1 MDRKTLEKLYA
12 GLIGMDAGMRLGA
25 PVENPFWTYERLQ
38 SYYGDIRGYLREQR
52 YYTADDDV
60 NGPLIFVRA
69 LADNAMPETLTSEAV
84 GETWLNY
91 TRRGMG
97 MFWWG
102 GEDVSTEHRAYMNLR
117 RGVKAPRS
125 GSIGENGK
133 TAAEQIGGQI
143 FADAWGL
150 ICPDDPARA
159 SALAAAAAS
168 VSHDGSGVDGARFMA
183 ACIAAAYTASS
194 LDEVLDTGLRFLPEK
209 SDYRRVVETVRAYHR
224 SHPAEADFR
233 ACRAM
238 IAREFSD
245 EEYPGG
251 YHIVPNAGI
260 CILAMLYGKGEL
272 GRSIEISVMCGYD
285 TDCNAS
291 NIGTIL
297 GVLGGLDGVP
307 ERYRRPINDLVTLS
321 SVSGYLNLVDLSD
334 KAKELGALSCRMY
347 GGALPNGVVCPKPGE
362 LRLDFPFPGSTHGL
376 ELSDKA
382 EHTLRI
388 VSGKAHS
395 GMYCAELMTDGK
407 CAGPV
412 DLSFKA
418 MLTRPDLHEERYDPV
433 FAAKVSPGQR
443 VSVWMR
449 SEQIAP
455 AAVTVTPFVR
465 RAMTGERV
473 CMPAA
478 VLPEREWTEIAFTV
492 PDLGGDAVHDVG
504 WTIAVQPDVAP
515 WVMGR
520 VYVDEITVTGAMD
533 YTVDFSLQREEFSQL
548 TPFSFNDCA
557 GKREADAMRLTAEAL
572 PYMSGAQAYTGN
584 YYLRDTAVAASVTV
598 ETGGSGLVLLH
609 GQGTR
614 RYYALGFS
622 APGEC
627 AALRYE
633 DGTVIKLAAAPFAW
647 QPGREYA
654 LRAEAKGDTLTL
666 SVDGTPVLE
675 AHDGRYSYGM
685 SGLGFTG
692 AGTAL
697 WRNLHISGG
706 C

>member
-1 MDRKTLEKLYA
+1 MDRKTLEKLYV

-69 LADNAMPETLTSEAV
+69 LADNAMPETLAPETV

-133 TAAEQIGGQI
+133 TTAEQIGGQI

-150 ICPDDPARA
+150 ICPGDPARA

-209 SDYRRVVETVRAYHR
+209 SDYRRVVETARAFHR
-224 SHPAEADFR
+224 AHPAEADFR

-238 IAREFSD
+238 IAREFS
-245 EEYPGG
+245 EEAYPGG

-260 CILAMLYGKGEL
+260 CILAMLYGKGDL

-418 MLTRPDLHEERYDPV
+418 MLTRPDLHAERYDPV

-478 VLPEREWTEIAFTV
+478 VLPEGEWTEIAFTV

-533 YTVDFSLQREEFSQL
+533 YTVDFSLQCEEFSQL

-598 ETGGSGLVLLH
+598 ESGGSGLVLLH

-633 DGTVIKLAAAPFAW
+633 DGTVIKLAAVPFAW

-685 SGLGFTG
+685 PGLGFTG

>member
-102 GEDVSTEHRAYMNLR
+102 GEDASTEHRAYMNLR

-150 ICPDDPARA
+150 ICPGDPARA

-209 SDYRRVVETVRAYHR
+209 SDYRRVVETVRAFHR
-224 SHPAEADFR
+224 AHPAEADFR

-238 IAREFSD
+238 IAREFR
-245 EEYPGG
+245 EEAYPGG

-260 CILAMLYGKGEL
+260 CILAMLYGKGDL

-473 CMPAA
+473 SMPAA
-478 VLPEREWTEIAFTV
+478 VLPEGEWTEIAFTV

-520 VYVDEITVTGAMD
+520 VYVDEITVTGTMD

-557 GKREADAMRLTAEAL
+557 GKLEADAMRLTADTL

-598 ETGGSGLVLLH
+598 ESGGSGLVLLH

-633 DGTVIKLAAAPFAW
+633 DGTVIKLAAVPFAW

-685 SGLGFTG
+685 PGLGFTG

>member
-150 ICPDDPARA
+150 ICPGDPARA

-224 SHPAEADFR
+224 AHPAEADFR

-238 IAREFSD
+238 IAREFR
-245 EEYPGG
+245 EEAYPGG

-260 CILAMLYGKGEL
+260 CILAMLYGKGDL

-492 PDLGGDAVHDVG
+492 PELGGDAVHDVG

-584 YYLRDTAVAASVTV
+584 YYLRDTAVAASVSV
-598 ETGGSGLVLLH
+598 ESGGSGLVLLH

-633 DGTVIKLAAAPFAW
+633 DGTVIKLAAVPFAW

-685 SGLGFTG
+685 PGLGFTG

>member
-209 SDYRRVVETVRAYHR
+209 SDYRCVVETVRAYHR
-224 SHPAEADFR
+224 AHPAEADFR

-260 CILAMLYGKGEL
+260 CILAMLYGKGDL

-473 CMPAA
+473 SMPAA
-478 VLPEREWTEIAFTV
+478 VLPEGEWTEIAFTV

-520 VYVDEITVTGAMD
+520 VYVDEITVTGTMD

-598 ETGGSGLVLLH
+598 ESGGSGLVLLH

-633 DGTVIKLAAAPFAW
+633 DGTVIKLAAVPFAW

-685 SGLGFTG
+685 PGLGFTG

>member
-102 GEDVSTEHRAYMNLR
+102 GEDASTEHRAYMNLR

-150 ICPDDPARA
+150 ICPGDPARA

-224 SHPAEADFR
+224 AHPAEADFR

-238 IAREFSD
+238 IAREFR
-245 EEYPGG
+245 EEAYPGG

-260 CILAMLYGKGEL
+260 CILAMLYGKGDL

-478 VLPEREWTEIAFTV
+478 VLPEGEWTEIAFTV

-520 VYVDEITVTGAMD
+520 VYVDEITVTGTMD

-598 ETGGSGLVLLH
+598 ESGGSGLVLLH

-633 DGTVIKLAAAPFAW
+633 DGTVIKLAAVPFAW
-647 QPGREYA
+647 KPGREYA
-654 LRAEAKGDTLTL
+654 LRAEAKGELLTL
-666 SVDGTPVLE
+666 FVNGTPVLE

-685 SGLGFTG
+685 PGLGFTG

>member
-1 MDRKTLEKLYA
+1 
-12 GLIGMDAGMRLGA
+12 
-25 PVENPFWTYERLQ
+25 
-38 SYYGDIRGYLREQR
+38 
-52 YYTADDDV
+52 
-60 NGPLIFVRA
+60 
-69 LADNAMPETLTSEAV
+69 
-84 GETWLNY
+84 
-91 TRRGMG
+91 MG

-150 ICPDDPARA
+150 ICPGDPARA

-209 SDYRRVVETVRAYHR
+209 SDYRCVVETVRAYHR
-224 SHPAEADFR
+224 AHPAEADFR

-238 IAREFSD
+238 IAREFR
-245 EEYPGG
+245 EEAYPGG

-347 GGALPNGVVCPKPGE
+347 GGALPEDIVCPKPGE
-362 LRLDFPFPGSTHGL
+362 LRMDFPFPGSTHGL

-433 FAAKVSPGQR
+433 FTAKVNPGQR

-478 VLPEREWTEIAFTV
+478 VLPEGEWTEIAFTV
-492 PDLGGDAVHDVG
+492 PELGGDAVHDVG

-520 VYVDEITVTGAMD
+520 VYVDEITVTGTMD

-633 DGTVIKLAAAPFAW
+633 DGTVIKLAAVPFAW

-685 SGLGFTG
+685 PGLGFTG

>member
-69 LADNAMPETLTSEAV
+69 LADNAMPETLAPETV

-150 ICPDDPARA
+150 ICPGDPARA

-209 SDYRRVVETVRAYHR
+209 SDYRCVVETVRAYHR
-224 SHPAEADFR
+224 AHPAEADFR

-238 IAREFSD
+238 IAREFR
-245 EEYPGG
+245 EEAYPGG

-433 FAAKVSPGQR
+433 FTAKVNPGQR

-492 PDLGGDAVHDVG
+492 PELGGDAVHDVG

-633 DGTVIKLAAAPFAW
+633 DGTVIKLAAVPFAW

-685 SGLGFTG
+685 PGLGFTG

>member
-102 GEDVSTEHRAYMNLR
+102 GEDASTEHRAYMNLR

-143 FADAWGL
+143 FVDTWGL
-150 ICPDDPARA
+150 ICPGDPARA

-224 SHPAEADFR
+224 AHPAEADFR

-238 IAREFSD
+238 IAREFR
-245 EEYPGG
+245 EEAYPGG

-260 CILAMLYGKGEL
+260 CILAMLYGKGDL

-297 GVLGGLDGVP
+297 GVLAGLDGVP

-478 VLPEREWTEIAFTV
+478 VLPEGEWTEIAFTV

-557 GKREADAMRLTAEAL
+557 GKREADAMRLTADAL

-598 ETGGSGLVLLH
+598 ESGGSGLVLLH

-633 DGTVIKLAAAPFAW
+633 DGTVIKLAAVPFAW

-654 LRAEAKGDTLTL
+654 LRAEAKGETLTL

-685 SGLGFTG
+685 PGLGFTG

>member
-1 MDRKTLEKLYA
+1 MDRKTLEKLYV

-150 ICPDDPARA
+150 ICPGDPARA

-224 SHPAEADFR
+224 AHPAEADFR

-238 IAREFSD
+238 IAREFR
-245 EEYPGG
+245 EEAYPGG

-260 CILAMLYGKGEL
+260 CILAMLYGKGDL

-478 VLPEREWTEIAFTV
+478 VLPEGEWTEIAFTV

-598 ETGGSGLVLLH
+598 ESGGSGLVLLH

-633 DGTVIKLAAAPFAW
+633 DGTVIKLAAVPFAW

-685 SGLGFTG
+685 PGLGFTG

>member
-150 ICPDDPARA
+150 ICPGDPARA

-209 SDYRRVVETVRAYHR
+209 SDYRCVVETVRAYHR
-224 SHPAEADFR
+224 AHPAEADFR

-238 IAREFSD
+238 IAREFR
-245 EEYPGG
+245 EEAYPGG
-251 YHIVPNAGI
+251 YHIVPTARI
-260 CILAMLYGKGEL
+260 CILAMLYGKGDL

-433 FAAKVSPGQR
+433 FTAKVNPGQR

-473 CMPAA
+473 CVPAA
-478 VLPEREWTEIAFTV
+478 VLPEGEWTEIAFTV

-633 DGTVIKLAAAPFAW
+633 DGTVIKLAAVPFAW

-685 SGLGFTG
+685 PGLGFTG

>member
-102 GEDVSTEHRAYMNLR
+102 GEDASTEHRAYMNLR

-224 SHPAEADFR
+224 AHPAEADFR

-238 IAREFSD
+238 IAREFR
-245 EEYPGG
+245 EEAYPGG

-260 CILAMLYGKGEL
+260 CILAMLYGKGDL

-433 FAAKVSPGQR
+433 FTAKVNPGQR

-478 VLPEREWTEIAFTV
+478 VLPEGEWTEIAFTV

-520 VYVDEITVTGAMD
+520 VYVDEITVTGTMD

-598 ETGGSGLVLLH
+598 ESGGSGLVLLH

-633 DGTVIKLAAAPFAW
+633 DGTVIKLAAVPFAW

-685 SGLGFTG
+685 PGLGFTG

>member
-102 GEDVSTEHRAYMNLR
+102 GEDASTEHRAYMNLR

-143 FADAWGL
+143 FVDTWGL
-150 ICPDDPARA
+150 ICPGDPARA

-224 SHPAEADFR
+224 AHPAEADFR

-238 IAREFSD
+238 IAREFR
-245 EEYPGG
+245 EEAYPGG

-260 CILAMLYGKGEL
+260 CILAMLYGKGDL

-433 FAAKVSPGQR
+433 FTAKVNPGQR

-492 PDLGGDAVHDVG
+492 PELCGDAVHDVG

-598 ETGGSGLVLLH
+598 ESGGSGLVLLH

-633 DGTVIKLAAAPFAW
+633 DGTVIKLAAVPFAW

-654 LRAEAKGDTLTL
+654 LRAEAKGELLTL
-666 SVDGTPVLE
+666 FVDGTPVLE

-685 SGLGFTG
+685 PGLGFTG

>member
-102 GEDVSTEHRAYMNLR
+102 GEDASTEHRAYMNLR

-150 ICPDDPARA
+150 ICPGDPARA

-209 SDYRRVVETVRAYHR
+209 SDYRCVVETVRAYHR
-224 SHPAEADFR
+224 AHPAEADFR

-433 FAAKVSPGQR
+433 FTAKVNPGQR

-478 VLPEREWTEIAFTV
+478 VLPEGEWTEIAFTV

-520 VYVDEITVTGAMD
+520 VYVDEITVTGTMD

-557 GKREADAMRLTAEAL
+557 GKREADAMRLTADAL

-633 DGTVIKLAAAPFAW
+633 DGTVIKLAAVPFAW

-685 SGLGFTG
+685 PGLGFTG

>member
-102 GEDVSTEHRAYMNLR
+102 GEDASTEHRAYMNLR

-150 ICPDDPARA
+150 ICPGDPARA

-224 SHPAEADFR
+224 AHPAEADFR
-233 ACRAM
+233 SCRAM
-238 IAREFSD
+238 IAREFR
-245 EEYPGG
+245 EEAYPGG

-260 CILAMLYGKGEL
+260 CILAMLYGKGDL

-478 VLPEREWTEIAFTV
+478 VLPEGEWTEIAFTV

-520 VYVDEITVTGAMD
+520 VYVDEITVTGTMD

-557 GKREADAMRLTAEAL
+557 GKREADAMRLTADAL

-598 ETGGSGLVLLH
+598 ESGGSGLVLLH

-633 DGTVIKLAAAPFAW
+633 DGTVIKLAAVPFAW

-685 SGLGFTG
+685 PGLGFTG

>member
-150 ICPDDPARA
+150 ICPGDPARA

-224 SHPAEADFR
+224 AHPAEADFR

-238 IAREFSD
+238 IACEFRE
-245 EEYPGG
+245 EAYPGG

-260 CILAMLYGKGEL
+260 CILAMLYGKGDL

-376 ELSDKA
+376 ER
-382 EHTLRI
+382 RI
-388 VSGKAHS
+388 RRSTR
-395 GMYCAELMTDGK
+395 CA
-407 CAGPV
+407 
-412 DLSFKA
+412 SF
-418 MLTRPDLHEERYDPV
+418 RERLIP
-433 FAAKVSPGQR
+433 ACT
-443 VSVWMR
+443 
-449 SEQIAP
+449 AP
-455 AAVTVTPFVR
+455 
-465 RAMTGERV
+465 
-473 CMPAA
+473 
-478 VLPEREWTEIAFTV
+478 
-492 PDLGGDAVHDVG
+492 
-504 WTIAVQPDVAP
+504 
-515 WVMGR
+515 
-520 VYVDEITVTGAMD
+520 
-533 YTVDFSLQREEFSQL
+533 SL
-548 TPFSFNDCA
+548 
-557 GKREADAMRLTAEAL
+557 
-572 PYMSGAQAYTGN
+572 
-584 YYLRDTAVAASVTV
+584 
-598 ETGGSGLVLLH
+598 
-609 GQGTR
+609 
-614 RYYALGFS
+614 
-622 APGEC
+622 
-627 AALRYE
+627 
-633 DGTVIKLAAAPFAW
+633 
-647 QPGREYA
+647 
-654 LRAEAKGDTLTL
+654 
-666 SVDGTPVLE
+666 
-675 AHDGRYSYGM
+675 
-685 SGLGFTG
+685 
-692 AGTAL
+692 
-697 WRNLHISGG
+697 
-706 C
+706 

>member
-69 LADNAMPETLTSEAV
+69 LADNAMPETLAPETV

-102 GEDVSTEHRAYMNLR
+102 GEDASTEHRAYMNLR

-125 GSIGENGK
+125 GSIEENGK

-150 ICPDDPARA
+150 ICPGDPARA

-224 SHPAEADFR
+224 AHPAEADFR

-238 IAREFSD
+238 IAREFR
-245 EEYPGG
+245 EEAYPGG

-260 CILAMLYGKGEL
+260 CILAMLYGKGDL

-433 FAAKVSPGQR
+433 FTAKVNPGQR

-492 PDLGGDAVHDVG
+492 PELCGDAVHDVG

-584 YYLRDTAVAASVTV
+584 YYLRDTAVAVSVTV
-598 ETGGSGLVLLH
+598 ESGGSGLVLLH

-633 DGTVIKLAAAPFAW
+633 DGTVIKLAAVLFAW

-666 SVDGTPVLE
+666 SVDGTPMLE

-685 SGLGFTG
+685 PGLGFTG

>member
-1 MDRKTLEKLYA
+1 MDRKTLEKLYV

-133 TAAEQIGGQI
+133 TTAEQIGGQI

-150 ICPDDPARA
+150 ICPGDPARA

-209 SDYRRVVETVRAYHR
+209 SDYRCVVETVRAYHR
-224 SHPAEADFR
+224 AHPAEADFR

-238 IAREFSD
+238 IAREFR
-245 EEYPGG
+245 EEAYPGG

-260 CILAMLYGKGEL
+260 CILAMLYGKGDL

-433 FAAKVSPGQR
+433 FTAKVNPGQR

-449 SEQIAP
+449 SDQIAP

-473 CMPAA
+473 SMPAA
-478 VLPEREWTEIAFTV
+478 VLPEGEWTEIAFTV

-533 YTVDFSLQREEFSQL
+533 YTVDFSLQCEEFSQL

-598 ETGGSGLVLLH
+598 ESGGSGLVLLH

-633 DGTVIKLAAAPFAW
+633 DGTVIKLAAVPFAW

-685 SGLGFTG
+685 PGLGFTG

>member
-38 SYYGDIRGYLREQR
+38 SYYGDIRSYLREQR

-69 LADNAMPETLTSEAV
+69 LADNAMPETLAPETV

-150 ICPDDPARA
+150 ICPGDPARA

-224 SHPAEADFR
+224 AHPAEADFR

-260 CILAMLYGKGEL
+260 CILAMLYGKGDL

-362 LRLDFPFPGSTHGL
+362 RRSTRCASFRERLIPACT
-376 ELSDKA
+376 
-382 EHTLRI
+382 
-388 VSGKAHS
+388 
-395 GMYCAELMTDGK
+395 
-407 CAGPV
+407 
-412 DLSFKA
+412 
-418 MLTRPDLHEERYDPV
+418 
-433 FAAKVSPGQR
+433 
-443 VSVWMR
+443 
-449 SEQIAP
+449 AP
-455 AAVTVTPFVR
+455 
-465 RAMTGERV
+465 
-473 CMPAA
+473 
-478 VLPEREWTEIAFTV
+478 
-492 PDLGGDAVHDVG
+492 
-504 WTIAVQPDVAP
+504 
-515 WVMGR
+515 
-520 VYVDEITVTGAMD
+520 
-533 YTVDFSLQREEFSQL
+533 SL
-548 TPFSFNDCA
+548 
-557 GKREADAMRLTAEAL
+557 
-572 PYMSGAQAYTGN
+572 
-584 YYLRDTAVAASVTV
+584 
-598 ETGGSGLVLLH
+598 
-609 GQGTR
+609 
-614 RYYALGFS
+614 
-622 APGEC
+622 
-627 AALRYE
+627 
-633 DGTVIKLAAAPFAW
+633 
-647 QPGREYA
+647 
-654 LRAEAKGDTLTL
+654 
-666 SVDGTPVLE
+666 
-675 AHDGRYSYGM
+675 
-685 SGLGFTG
+685 
-692 AGTAL
+692 
-697 WRNLHISGG
+697 
-706 C
+706 

>member
-102 GEDVSTEHRAYMNLR
+102 GEDASTEHRAYMNLR

-150 ICPDDPARA
+150 ICPGDPARA

-224 SHPAEADFR
+224 AHPAEADFR

-238 IAREFSD
+238 IAREFR
-245 EEYPGG
+245 EEAYPGG

-260 CILAMLYGKGEL
+260 CILAMLYGKGDL

-433 FAAKVSPGQR
+433 FTAKVNPGQR

-492 PDLGGDAVHDVG
+492 PELGGDAVHDVG

-520 VYVDEITVTGAMD
+520 VYVDEITVTGTMD

-598 ETGGSGLVLLH
+598 ESGGSGLVLLH

-633 DGTVIKLAAAPFAW
+633 DGTVIKLAAVPFAW

-685 SGLGFTG
+685 PGLGFTG

>member
-382 EHTLRI
+382 EHMLRI

-492 PDLGGDAVHDVG
+492 PELCGDAVHDVG

-533 YTVDFSLQREEFSQL
+533 YTVDFSIQREEFSQL

>member
-102 GEDVSTEHRAYMNLR
+102 GEDASTEHRAYMNLR

-150 ICPDDPARA
+150 ICPGDPARA

-209 SDYRRVVETVRAYHR
+209 SDYRRVVETVRAFHR
-224 SHPAEADFR
+224 AHPAEADFR

-238 IAREFSD
+238 IAREFR
-245 EEYPGG
+245 EEAYPGG

-260 CILAMLYGKGEL
+260 CILAMLYGKGDL

-297 GVLGGLDGVP
+297 GVLGGLDDVP

-478 VLPEREWTEIAFTV
+478 VLPEGEWTEIVFTV
-492 PDLGGDAVHDVG
+492 PELGGDAVHDVG

-584 YYLRDTAVAASVTV
+584 YYLRDTAVAASVSV
-598 ETGGSGLVLLH
+598 ESGGSGLVLLH

-633 DGTVIKLAAAPFAW
+633 DGTVIKLAAVPFAW

-685 SGLGFTG
+685 PGLGFTG

>member
-492 PDLGGDAVHDVG
+492 PELCGDAVHDVG

>member
-143 FADAWGL
+143 FVDTWGL
-150 ICPDDPARA
+150 ICPGDPARA

-209 SDYRRVVETVRAYHR
+209 SDYRRVVETVRAFHR
-224 SHPAEADFR
+224 AHPAEADFR

-238 IAREFSD
+238 IAREFR
-245 EEYPGG
+245 EEAYPGG

-260 CILAMLYGKGEL
+260 CILAMLYGKGDL

-382 EHTLRI
+382 EHMLRI

-492 PDLGGDAVHDVG
+492 PELCGDAVHDVG

>member
-69 LADNAMPETLTSEAV
+69 LADNAMPETLAPETV

-150 ICPDDPARA
+150 ICPGDPARA

-224 SHPAEADFR
+224 AHPAEADFR

-238 IAREFSD
+238 IAREFR
-245 EEYPGG
+245 EEAYPGG

-260 CILAMLYGKGEL
+260 CILAMLYGKGDL

-297 GVLGGLDGVP
+297 GVLAGLDGVP

-362 LRLDFPFPGSTHGL
+362 LRLDFPFPSSTHGL

-473 CMPAA
+473 CVPAA
-478 VLPEREWTEIAFTV
+478 VLPEGEWTEIAFTV

-584 YYLRDTAVAASVTV
+584 YYLRDTAVAASVSV
-598 ETGGSGLVLLH
+598 ESGGSGLVLLH

-633 DGTVIKLAAAPFAW
+633 DGTVIKLAAVPFAW

-685 SGLGFTG
+685 PGLGFTG

>member
-1 MDRKTLEKLYA
+1 M
-12 GLIGMDAGMRLGA
+12 
-25 PVENPFWTYERLQ
+25 
-38 SYYGDIRGYLREQR
+38 
-52 YYTADDDV
+52 
-60 NGPLIFVRA
+60 
-69 LADNAMPETLTSEAV
+69 
-84 GETWLNY
+84 
-91 TRRGMG
+91 
-97 MFWWG
+97 
-102 GEDVSTEHRAYMNLR
+102 
-117 RGVKAPRS
+117 
-125 GSIGENGK
+125 
-133 TAAEQIGGQI
+133 
-143 FADAWGL
+143 
-150 ICPDDPARA
+150 
-159 SALAAAAAS
+159 
-168 VSHDGSGVDGARFMA
+168 
-183 ACIAAAYTASS
+183 
-194 LDEVLDTGLRFLPEK
+194 
-209 SDYRRVVETVRAYHR
+209 VETVRAYHR
-224 SHPAEADFR
+224 AHPAEADFR
-233 ACRAM
+233 SCRAM
-238 IAREFSD
+238 IAREFR
-245 EEYPGG
+245 EEAYPGG

-260 CILAMLYGKGEL
+260 CILAMLYGKGDL

-297 GVLGGLDGVP
+297 GVLAGLDGVP

-347 GGALPNGVVCPKPGE
+347 GGALPEDIVCPKPGE

-418 MLTRPDLHEERYDPV
+418 MLTRSDLHEERYDPV

-473 CMPAA
+473 SMPAA
-478 VLPEREWTEIAFTV
+478 VLPEGEWTEIAFTV

-533 YTVDFSLQREEFSQL
+533 YTVDFSLQCEEFSQL

-598 ETGGSGLVLLH
+598 ESGGSGLVLLH

-633 DGTVIKLAAAPFAW
+633 DGTVIKLAAVPFAW

-675 AHDGRYSYGM
+675 ASDSRYAYGM
-685 SGLGFTG
+685 PGLGLAA
-692 AGTAL
+692 AGETL
-697 WRNLHISGG
+697 WRALHISGE

>member
-150 ICPDDPARA
+150 ICPGDPARA

-224 SHPAEADFR
+224 AHPAEADFR

-238 IAREFSD
+238 IAREFR
-245 EEYPGG
+245 EEAYPGG

-260 CILAMLYGKGEL
+260 CILAMLYGKGDL

-433 FAAKVSPGQR
+433 FTAKVNPGQR

-492 PDLGGDAVHDVG
+492 PELGGDAVHDVG

-520 VYVDEITVTGAMD
+520 VYVDEITVTGTMD

-598 ETGGSGLVLLH
+598 ESGGSGLVLLH

-627 AALRYE
+627 AVLRYE

-685 SGLGFTG
+685 PGLGFTG

>member
-1 MDRKTLEKLYA
+1 MERKTLEKLYA

-69 LADNAMPETLTSEAV
+69 LADNAMPETLAPETV

-102 GEDVSTEHRAYMNLR
+102 GEDASTEHRAYMNLR

-150 ICPDDPARA
+150 ICPGDPARA

-209 SDYRRVVETVRAYHR
+209 SDYRCVVETVRAYHR
-224 SHPAEADFR
+224 AHPAEADFR

-238 IAREFSD
+238 IAREFR
-245 EEYPGG
+245 EEAYPGG

-260 CILAMLYGKGEL
+260 CILAMLYGKGDL

-433 FAAKVSPGQR
+433 FTAKVNPGQR

-492 PDLGGDAVHDVG
+492 PELGGDAVHDVG

-520 VYVDEITVTGAMD
+520 VYVDEITVTGTMD

-598 ETGGSGLVLLH
+598 ESGGSGLVLLH

-633 DGTVIKLAAAPFAW
+633 DGTVIKLAAVPFAW

-685 SGLGFTG
+685 PGLGFTG

>member
-102 GEDVSTEHRAYMNLR
+102 GEDASTEHRAYMNLR

-150 ICPDDPARA
+150 ICPGDPARA

-224 SHPAEADFR
+224 AHPAEADFR

-238 IAREFSD
+238 IAREFR
-245 EEYPGG
+245 EEAYPGG

-260 CILAMLYGKGEL
+260 CILAMLYGKGDL

-478 VLPEREWTEIAFTV
+478 VLPEGEWTEIAFTV

-533 YTVDFSLQREEFSQL
+533 YTVDFSLQCEEFSQL

-584 YYLRDTAVAASVTV
+584 YYLRDTAAAASVTV
-598 ETGGSGLVLLH
+598 ESGGSGLVLLR

-685 SGLGFTG
+685 PGLGFTG

>member
-69 LADNAMPETLTSEAV
+69 LADNAMPETLAPETV

-150 ICPDDPARA
+150 ICPGDPARA

-209 SDYRRVVETVRAYHR
+209 SDYRRGVETVRAYHR
-224 SHPAEADFR
+224 AHPAEADFR

-238 IAREFSD
+238 IAREFR
-245 EEYPGG
+245 EEAYPGG

-260 CILAMLYGKGEL
+260 CILAMLYGKGDL

-297 GVLGGLDGVP
+297 GVLAGLDGVP

-433 FAAKVSPGQR
+433 FTAKVNPGQR

-478 VLPEREWTEIAFTV
+478 VLPEGEWTEIAFTV
-492 PDLGGDAVHDVG
+492 PELCGDAVHDVG

-520 VYVDEITVTGAMD
+520 VYVDEITVTGTMD

-557 GKREADAMRLTAEAL
+557 GKREGDAMRLTAEAL
-572 PYMSGAQAYTGN
+572 PYMTGAQAYTGN

-598 ETGGSGLVLLH
+598 ESGGSGLVLLH

-633 DGTVIKLAAAPFAW
+633 DGTVIKLAAVPFAW

-685 SGLGFTG
+685 PGLGFTG

>member
-150 ICPDDPARA
+150 ICPGDPARA

-209 SDYRRVVETVRAYHR
+209 SDYRRVVETVRAFHR
-224 SHPAEADFR
+224 AHPAEADFR

-238 IAREFSD
+238 IAREFS
-245 EEYPGG
+245 EEAYPGG

-260 CILAMLYGKGEL
+260 CILAMLYGKGDL

-395 GMYCAELMTDGK
+395 GVYCAELMTDGK

-465 RAMTGERV
+465 RAMTCERV

-584 YYLRDTAVAASVTV
+584 YYLRDTAVAVSVTV

-633 DGTVIKLAAAPFAW
+633 DGTVIKLAAVPFAW

-685 SGLGFTG
+685 PGLGFTG

>member
-25 PVENPFWTYERLQ
+25 PVENPYWTYERLQ

-102 GEDVSTEHRAYMNLR
+102 GEDASTEHRAYMNLR

-143 FADAWGL
+143 FVDAWGL
-150 ICPDDPARA
+150 ICPGDPARA

-194 LDEVLDTGLRFLPEK
+194 LDEVLDTGLLFLPEK
-209 SDYRRVVETVRAYHR
+209 CDYRRVVETVRAYHR
-224 SHPAEADFR
+224 VHPAEADFR

-238 IAREFSD
+238 ITREFRE

-260 CILAMLYGKGEL
+260 CILAMLYGKGDL

-433 FAAKVSPGQR
+433 FTAKVNPGQR

-492 PDLGGDAVHDVG
+492 PELGGDAVHDVG

-520 VYVDEITVTGAMD
+520 VYVDEITVTGTMD

-598 ETGGSGLVLLH
+598 ESGGSGLVLLH

-622 APGEC
+622 ALGEC

-633 DGTVIKLAAAPFAW
+633 DGTVIKLAAVPFAW

-685 SGLGFTG
+685 PGLGFTG

>member
-102 GEDVSTEHRAYMNLR
+102 GEDASTEHRAYMNLR

-150 ICPDDPARA
+150 ICPGDPAHA

-224 SHPAEADFR
+224 AHPAEADFR

-238 IAREFSD
+238 IAREFR
-245 EEYPGG
+245 EEAYPGG

-433 FAAKVSPGQR
+433 FAPKVSPGQR

-478 VLPEREWTEIAFTV
+478 VLPEGEWTEIAFTV

-557 GKREADAMRLTAEAL
+557 GKREADAMRLTADAL

-598 ETGGSGLVLLH
+598 ESGGSGLVLLH

-633 DGTVIKLAAAPFAW
+633 DGTVIKLAAVPFAW

-685 SGLGFTG
+685 PGLGFTG

>member
-150 ICPDDPARA
+150 ICPGDPARA

-209 SDYRRVVETVRAYHR
+209 SDYRRVVETVRAFHR
-224 SHPAEADFR
+224 AHPAEADFR

-238 IAREFSD
+238 IAREFR
-245 EEYPGG
+245 EEAYPGG

-260 CILAMLYGKGEL
+260 CILAMLYGKGDL

-307 ERYRRPINDLVTLS
+307 ERYRCPINDLVTLS

-584 YYLRDTAVAASVTV
+584 YYLRDTAVAASVSV
-598 ETGGSGLVLLH
+598 ESGGSGLVLLH

-633 DGTVIKLAAAPFAW
+633 DGTVIKLAAVPFAW

-685 SGLGFTG
+685 PGLGFTG

>member
-150 ICPDDPARA
+150 ICPGDPARA

-224 SHPAEADFR
+224 AHPAEADFR

-238 IAREFSD
+238 IAREFR
-245 EEYPGG
+245 EEAYPGG

-260 CILAMLYGKGEL
+260 CILAMLYGKGDL

-433 FAAKVSPGQR
+433 FTAKVNPGQR

-478 VLPEREWTEIAFTV
+478 VLPEGEWTEIAFTV

-598 ETGGSGLVLLH
+598 ESGGSGLVLLH

-633 DGTVIKLAAAPFAW
+633 DGTVIKLAAVPFAW

-685 SGLGFTG
+685 PGLGFTG

>member
-1 MDRKTLEKLYA
+1 MERKTLEKLYA

-102 GEDVSTEHRAYMNLR
+102 GEDASTEHRAYMNLR

-150 ICPDDPARA
+150 ICPGDPARA

-209 SDYRRVVETVRAYHR
+209 SDYRCVVETVRAYHR
-224 SHPAEADFR
+224 AHPAEADFR

-238 IAREFSD
+238 IAREFR
-245 EEYPGG
+245 EEAYPGG

-260 CILAMLYGKGEL
+260 CILAMLYGKGDL

-478 VLPEREWTEIAFTV
+478 VLPEGEWTEIAFTV

-520 VYVDEITVTGAMD
+520 VYVDEITVTGTMD

-598 ETGGSGLVLLH
+598 ESGGSGLVLLH

-633 DGTVIKLAAAPFAW
+633 DGTVIKLAAVPFAW

-685 SGLGFTG
+685 PGLGFTG

>member
-69 LADNAMPETLTSEAV
+69 LADNAMPETLAPETV

-102 GEDVSTEHRAYMNLR
+102 GEDASTEHRAYMNLR

-150 ICPDDPARA
+150 ICPGDPARA

-209 SDYRRVVETVRAYHR
+209 SDYRCVVETVRAYHR
-224 SHPAEADFR
+224 AHPAEADFR

-238 IAREFSD
+238 IAREFR
-245 EEYPGG
+245 EEAYPGG

-260 CILAMLYGKGEL
+260 CILAMLYGKGDL

-382 EHTLRI
+382 EHMLRI

-433 FAAKVSPGQR
+433 FTAKVNPGQR

-449 SEQIAP
+449 SDQIAP

-478 VLPEREWTEIAFTV
+478 VLPEGEWTEIAFTV

-520 VYVDEITVTGAMD
+520 VYVDEITVTGTMD

-598 ETGGSGLVLLH
+598 ESGGSGLVLLH

-633 DGTVIKLAAAPFAW
+633 DGTVIKLAAVPFAW

-685 SGLGFTG
+685 PGLGFTG

>member
-150 ICPDDPARA
+150 ICPGDPARA

-224 SHPAEADFR
+224 AHPAEADFR

-238 IAREFSD
+238 IAREFR
-245 EEYPGG
+245 EEAYPGG

-260 CILAMLYGKGEL
+260 CILAMLYGKGDL

-297 GVLGGLDGVP
+297 GVLGGLGGVP

-478 VLPEREWTEIAFTV
+478 VLPEGEWTEIAFTV

-598 ETGGSGLVLLH
+598 ESGGSGLVLLH

-633 DGTVIKLAAAPFAW
+633 DGTVIKLAAVPFAW

-685 SGLGFTG
+685 PGLGFTG

>member
-25 PVENPFWTYERLQ
+25 PVENPYWTYERLQ

-102 GEDVSTEHRAYMNLR
+102 GEDASTEHRAYMNLR

-150 ICPDDPARA
+150 ICPGDPARA

-194 LDEVLDTGLRFLPEK
+194 LDEVLDTGLLFLPEK
-209 SDYRRVVETVRAYHR
+209 CDYRRVVETVRAYHR
-224 SHPAEADFR
+224 VHPAEADFR

-238 IAREFSD
+238 IAREFRE

-260 CILAMLYGKGEL
+260 CILAMLYGKGDL

-297 GVLGGLDGVP
+297 GVLGGLGGVP

-418 MLTRPDLHEERYDPV
+418 MLTRSDLHEERYDPV

-492 PDLGGDAVHDVG
+492 PELGGDAVHDVG

-520 VYVDEITVTGAMD
+520 VYVDEITVTGTMD

-598 ETGGSGLVLLH
+598 ESGGSGLVLLH

-633 DGTVIKLAAAPFAW
+633 DGTVIKLAAVPFAW
-647 QPGREYA
+647 KPGREYA
-654 LRAEAKGDTLTL
+654 LRAEAKGELLTL
-666 SVDGTPVLE
+666 FVNGTPVLE

-685 SGLGFTG
+685 PGLGFTG